1 MKTKNKIILMTIGLI
16 TSLLMIVAGLT
27 YAWFI
32 LVVDTPDED
41 TNSIIVKSADLGK
54 TIFYNGDTI
63 SINGAYPGWCET
75 KKVSVV
81 SENSTVL
88 KKYYLYLN
96 VVTNELK
103 TLGSKYGYVTM
114 KSTVVTDET
123 TVTSGSTGSADLQ
136 NITYTSG
143 KLLILSGEIGS
154 NDKHTYN
161 IEFCFPELSANQ
173 NSQQGKVF
181 NSYLSVEGEKE
192 KCETAFCADSWET
205 IATNIKNGDTSS
217 YKVGDTK
224 EVTLDGGY
232 GRRTL
237 RIANMSIPDECNTE
251 GFSQTACG
259 FVVEFT
265 DIIAEY
271 NMNPAGTYNGTNYSK
286 GTNIGGWPASL
297 MYKFINGTDETTY
310 SAYITDSSTKSSVK
324 SIYMSLPED
333 LRNVIT
339 DTYTVSGHGSTT
351 GETNF
356 TSTDKL
362 YLLSTAEVL
371 AQGTSNTIN
380 YDTARDVTRQLDY
393 YSNQKV
399 TTDSYSA
406 AIKQYNGSEEFW
418 WLRSANSY
426 TATGFYTV
434 SSSGDW
440 KKYVARSTLGVS
452 PAFRIG

>member
-16 TSLLMIVAGLT
+16 ASLLMIVAGLT

-32 LVVDTPDED
+32 LVVDTPDKN

-88 KKYYLYLN
+88 KKYYIYLN
-96 VVTNELK
+96 VVTIELEK
-103 TLGSKYGYVTM
+103 LGSTYGYVTM

-123 TVTSGSTGSADLQ
+123 TVTGGSTGSADLQ

-143 KLLILSGEIGS
+143 KLLILSGEIGA

-181 NSYLSVEGEKE
+181 NAYLNVEVSSYVFSR
-192 KCETAFCADSWET
+192 DSWET
-205 IATNIKNGDTSS
+205 IATNIKNGNLNV
-217 YKVGDTK
+217 YNVGDTK
-224 EVTLDGGY
+224 EVEIEGY
-232 GRRTL
+232 GTHTL
-237 RIANMSIPDECNTE
+237 RIANLSTPDECSTK
-251 GFSQTACG
+251 GFSQSACG
-259 FVVEFT
+259 FVLEFT
-265 DIIAEY
+265 DAIASY
-271 NMNPAGTYNGTNYSK
+271 NMNSTATNL
-286 GTNIGGWPASL
+286 GGWPASA
-297 MYKFINGTDETTY
+297 MYKLLNGTDETLY
-310 SAYITDSSTKSSVK
+310 SAYMYINGDFTQSSVK

-333 LRNVIT
+333 LKNVIV
-339 DTYTVSGHGSTT
+339 DTTVVSGHGPSDSS
-351 GETNF
+351 NF

-362 YLLSTAEVL
+362 YLLDVKEIY
-371 AQGTSNTIN
+371 GTSFADSNNTAKE
-380 YDTARDVTRQLDY
+380 YERQLDY
-393 YSNQKV
+393 YSTQGV
-399 TTDSYSA
+399 TTSSYSA
-406 AIKQYNGSEEFW
+406 AIKRWEW
-418 WLRSANSY
+418 WLRSAFSNDEY
-426 TATGFYTV
+426 AFYIIT
-434 SSSGDW
+434 SSGNWYGAPSLVTRD
-440 KKYVARSTLGVS
+440 VS

>member
-32 LVVDTPDED
+32 LLVDTPDED

-88 KKYYLYLN
+88 KKYYIYLN

-103 TLGSKYGYVTM
+103 ELGKTYGYVTM

-123 TVTSGSTGSADLQ
+123 VVTSGNTGNVYLQ
-136 NITYTSG
+136 NVIQTSG
-143 KLLILSGEIGS
+143 KTLILTGEIGA

-161 IEFCFPELSANQ
+161 IEFCFPELGIDQ

-181 NSYLSVEGEKE
+181 KGYLSVEASSS
-192 KCETAFCADSWET
+192 AFSRDSWET
-205 IATNIKNGDTSS
+205 IAANIKNGTIGE
-217 YKVGDTK
+217 YNVGDTK
-224 EVTLDGGY
+224 EVALDGY
-232 GRRTL
+232 GTHTL
-237 RIANMSIPDECNTE
+237 RIANTSTPEECKTE

-259 FVVEFT
+259 FVFEFT
-265 DIIAEY
+265 DIIAKY
-271 NMNPAGTYNGTNYSK
+271 NMNPTAYNGTNYSN
-286 GTNIGGWPASL
+286 GTNLGGWPASA
-297 MYKFINGTDETTY
+297 MYKFINGTDDTLY
-310 SAYITDSSTKSSVK
+310 SAYITDSSNKTSVK

-333 LRNVIT
+333 LRNVII
-339 DTYTVSGHGSTT
+339 DTITISNHGSKDT
-351 GETNF
+351 TNF

-362 YLLSTAEVL
+362 YLLDAKEIYGTTA
-371 AQGTSNTIN
+371 TNS
-380 YDTARDVTRQLDY
+380 YDTARNSERQLDY
-393 YSNQKV
+393 YLSQGV
-399 TTDSYSA
+399 TTSNYSLL
-406 AIKQYNGSEEFW
+406 IKKYNGSATNW
-418 WLRSANSY
+418 WLRSARSDYDNNFYYINFIGRWYSY
-426 TATGFYTV
+426 NANDTY
-434 SSSGDW
+434 
-440 KKYVARSTLGVS
+440 GVS
-452 PAFRIG
+452 PAFKIG